1 MVRVLA
7 ALALAGIM
15 TGCLL
20 SAPSPAPAPAEASG
34 QEPSISQEPLS
45 SAPGEAASL
54 RPDPS
59 PSHAS
64 SPAPSASLA
73 PIAFRQPRSRS
84 LPAGYELPP
93 FQTLEPLREFYRL
106 EWLPDGY
113 PARRMDDGSLVPHPI
128 YGVYVLR
135 DYVRQYRRSP
145 SPALGRA
152 LRIVARA
159 ALARMEPFR
168 GSLVFRYP
176 RALETRRPLTDRYS
190 GLTQAYYAVTL
201 YEVYEAIGDELY
213 RDAAELCFRSLLVRE
228 EDGGV
233 LYRWDDEVAIAEV
246 PARPR
251 DLVLN
256 GWQSALIS
264 VHHYARLSGSVA
276 ARRLF
281 EESSAT
287 MARLLP
293 LFDAR
298 DYRNSRY
305 ALTGPIDA
313 RVTISPDTSG
323 VSLTDVSIHIPKDG
337 TFDVTPGALSK
348 WQMHLDAR
356 DVTTADGV
364 FRPRAGQIDMALV
377 LSRVS
382 HPRLNELRLTIESPR
397 KVKVELEVLAGRYD
411 PLATYEVDRRWR
423 HAATRTVPRG
433 RHDIR
438 LAIPWQL
445 ADLVAYPTSFGKVLE
460 GRHTNVYHT
469 THVVRLT
476 ELHAATGEPIFA
488 EFAARWREDICAWS
502 EMELYDGL
510 SVRSYWTPGEPV
522 VDPERLCEPE
532 A

>member
-1 MVRVLA
+1 MFRGLA
-7 ALALAGIM
+7 TLALAGTI

-34 QEPSISQEPLS
+34 EARPASQEPWTP
-45 SAPGEAASL
+45 APEETTSPP
-54 RPDPS
+54 PDPS
-59 PSHAS
+59 LSQAP

-73 PIAFRQPRSRS
+73 PIAFRQPRSRP

-93 FQTLEPLREFYRL
+93 FQSLEPLREFYRL

-113 PARRMDDGSLVPHPI
+113 PARRMEDTSLAPHPL

-152 LRIVARA
+152 LGIVARA
-159 ALARMEPFR
+159 ALARMELFR

-176 RALETRRPLTDRYS
+176 RALETGRPLAGLYS
-190 GLTQAYYAVTL
+190 GLTQAYYANTL
-201 YEVYEAIGDELY
+201 YEVYEATGDELY
-213 RDAAELCFRSLLVRE
+213 RDAAELCFRSLLVPQ

-233 LYRWDDEVAIAEV
+233 LYRWGDEVAIAEV

-264 VHHYARLSGSVA
+264 IHDYAGLSGSVA

-305 ALTGPIDA
+305 ALAGPVDA
-313 RVTISPDTSG
+313 RLTISPNASG
-323 VSLTDVSIHIPKDG
+323 VSLTEVRLQIPKERAY
-337 TFDVTPGALSK
+337 DVTPGALSK

-356 DVTTADGV
+356 DVTPGDGV
-364 FRPRAGQIDMALV
+364 LRPRSRQVDMALV
-377 LSRVS
+377 LSRIS
-382 HPRLNELRLTIESPR
+382 HPRPNALRLTIDSPR
-397 KVKVELEVLAGRYD
+397 RTTIELELLAGRYD
-411 PLATYEVDRRWR
+411 PLAASEVDRRWQ
-423 HAATRTVPRG
+423 HAATRTVPPG
-433 RHDIR
+433 RHEIR
-438 LAIPWQL
+438 LAIPWQV
-445 ADLVAYPTSFGKVLE
+445 ADLVAYPTNFIKVLE

-476 ELHAATGEPIFA
+476 QLHEATGEPIFA
-488 EFAARWREDICAWS
+488 EFAARWRDDICAWS
-502 EMELYDGL
+502 EMDLYNGL
-510 SVRSYWTPGEPV
+510 SVRSHWTPGELV
-522 VDPERLCEPE
+522 VAPEQLCE
-532 A
+532 AAI